1 MTKFT
6 DECQE
11 PITPAAAGF
20 IAVLVSGGKRVPVPL
35 VGWRRG
41 APVFATNGLTM
52 SDNIAVVSDGR
63 TKFIYMWMDDS
74 KSYELVT
81 PDEIDPIDIALLE
94 GLL

>member
-1 MTKFT
+1 
-6 DECQE
+6 
-11 PITPAAAGF
+11 
-20 IAVLVSGGKRVPVPL
+20 
-35 VGWRRG
+35 
-41 APVFATNGLTM
+41 M